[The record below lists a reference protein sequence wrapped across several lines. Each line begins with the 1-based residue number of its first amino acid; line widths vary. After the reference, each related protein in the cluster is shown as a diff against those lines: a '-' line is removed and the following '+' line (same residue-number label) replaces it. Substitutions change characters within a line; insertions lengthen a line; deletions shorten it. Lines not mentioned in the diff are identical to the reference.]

1 MRGIVPVALTPFTP
15 DETRAQRGTAVL
27 VFRSR
32 RCARAVEGSRPGI
45 WKMRLEGGHETL
57 LAPGTQFLFTD
68 SWSEG
73 ICFLNVDKNPP
84 EIEQMDFAT
93 DRARRVGTLDV
104 GSLATDSVFGISVSP
119 DGKWLLYS
127 RLDHAE
133 SNIMLVENFR

>member
-1 MRGIVPVALTPFTP
+1 MRGIVPVAMTPFTP

-104 GSLATDSVFGISVSP
+104 GSLA
-119 DGKWLLYS
+119 K
-127 RLDHAE
+127 
-133 SNIMLVENFR
+133 